1 MVLKHYSLT
10 ENNRAA
16 FMQSTLNDL
25 QEIEN
30 VRTPLKLTGFRYNE
44 IMGK

>member
-1 MVLKHYSLT
+1 MVLKPYSLT

-30 VRTPLKLTGFRYNE
+30 VRAHLKLTGFRYTQT
-44 IMGK
+44 MGK